1 VGNHKYTKYVAG
13 FGGLLPP
20 VPAKENK
27 VSHISSRKQEE
38 HMKHTAN
45 MALML
50 TLGVAGIYAQQIP
63 VNMTFSG
70 DGAPSVIDLKHPNTN
85 TSEENLAGSGSQGP
99 FTFRLVRASTA
110 APQPST
116 TCSGP
121 TKLFFQSVAGAGLF
135 RFFDGSLLMISLTDG
150 GDCIDFA
157 ANQAQCTL
165 TFRVTGGTGR
175 FQGATGVLT
184 LTEASTPILS
194 DASIPP
200 NPVFFTE
207 TGEFMGMISRGGNSR
222 P

>member
-1 VGNHKYTKYVAG
+1 
-13 FGGLLPP
+13 
-20 VPAKENK
+20 
-27 VSHISSRKQEE
+27 
-38 HMKHTAN
+38 MKHTAT

-50 TLGVAGIYAQQIP
+50 TLGAAGVYAQQTP

-70 DGAPSVIDLKHPNTN
+70 DGTPSVMDLKHPNTN
-85 TSEENLAGSGSQGP
+85 TSEENLAGSGTQGP
-99 FTFRLVRASTA
+99 FTFRLVKASAA

-121 TKLFFQSVAGAGLF
+121 TKFYFPNVAGAGLF
-135 RFFDGSLLMISLTDG
+135 RFSDGSLLMVNLTDG

-165 TFRVTGGTGR
+165 TFKVTGGTGR
-175 FQGATGVLT
+175 FQGASGVLT
-184 LTEASTPILS
+184 FNETATPILS
-194 DASIPP
+194 DASNPP

-207 TGEFMGMISRGGNSR
+207 NGAFTGTISRGGNAR

>member
-1 VGNHKYTKYVAG
+1 
-13 FGGLLPP
+13 
-20 VPAKENK
+20 
-27 VSHISSRKQEE
+27 
-38 HMKHTAN
+38 MKHTATV
-45 MALML
+45 ALML
-50 TLGVAGIYAQQIP
+50 TLGVAGVYAQQIP

-70 DGAPSVIDLKHPNTN
+70 DGTPSVIDLKHPNTS
-85 TSEENLAGSGSQGP
+85 TSEENLAGSGTQGP
-99 FTFRLVRASTA
+99 FTFRLVRASMA

-121 TKLFFQSVAGAGLF
+121 TKVYFPNVAGAGLF
-135 RFFDGSLLMISLTDG
+135 RFFDGSLLMVNLTDG

-165 TFRVTGGTGR
+165 TFQVTGGTGR

-184 LTEASTPILS
+184 FTEASTPILS
-194 DASIPP
+194 DAAS

-207 TGEFMGMISRGGNSR
+207 AGEFKGTISRGSSSR

>member
-1 VGNHKYTKYVAG
+1 
-13 FGGLLPP
+13 
-20 VPAKENK
+20 
-27 VSHISSRKQEE
+27 
-38 HMKHTAN
+38 MKHTAT

-50 TLGVAGIYAQQIP
+50 TLGVAGVYAQQIP

-70 DGAPSVIDLKHPNTN
+70 DGTPSVIDLKHPNTN

-121 TKLFFQSVAGAGLF
+121 TKVYFQNVAGAGLF
-135 RFFDGSLLMISLTDG
+135 RFFDGSLLMVNLTDG

-165 TFRVTGGTGR
+165 TFHVTGGTGR
-175 FQGATGVLT
+175 FQGATGALT

-194 DASIPP
+194 DASS

-207 TGEFMGMISRGGNSR
+207 TGEFTGTISRGGNSR

>member
-1 VGNHKYTKYVAG
+1 
-13 FGGLLPP
+13 
-20 VPAKENK
+20 
-27 VSHISSRKQEE
+27 
-38 HMKHTAN
+38 MKHTAT

-50 TLGVAGIYAQQIP
+50 TLGVAGVYAQQIP

-70 DGAPSVIDLKHPNTN
+70 DGTPSVIDLKHPNTN

-121 TKLFFQSVAGAGLF
+121 TKVFFPNVAGAGLF
-135 RFFDGSLLMISLTDG
+135 RFFDGSLLIVNLTVNLTEG

-157 ANQAQCTL
+157 ANQATCTL
-165 TFRVTGGTGR
+165 TFQVTGGTGR

-184 LTEASTPILS
+184 FTEASTPHIKRCFEQPRLFYG
-194 DASIPP
+194 D
-200 NPVFFTE
+200 
-207 TGEFMGMISRGGNSR
+207 RGV
-222 P
+222 